1 MLKGL
6 LNSLLGRAAPARGP
20 VAGPLAVFLNQPP
33 PPPDTPFER
42 AEFLAIDLET
52 SGLDA
57 EKDEILSVGYVPI
70 VGGAIRLGQAG
81 YFLVKPGKPVP
92 EKTAVIHGLLDG
104 HLENAPSLDAVLPQL
119 LLALTGRTP
128 VAHHARIERTFLDAA
143 CTRLYGGTL
152 GVKYADTLALEKRS
166 MTRRGQEISQG
177 DLRLSAVRERYG
189 LPRYKAH
196 NALTDAL
203 AAAELFLAQAS
214 HASGRGGARV
224 ADFIV

>member
-1 MLKGL
+1 MLRAL
-6 LNSLLGRAAPARGP
+6 LSSVFGRAAPTRGP
-20 VAGPLAVFLNQPP
+20 ATGPLAAFREHPAP
-33 PPPDTPFER
+33 GIDMPFEQ

-57 EKDEILSVGYVPI
+57 ETDEILSIGYVPI
-70 VGGAIRLGQAG
+70 IGGAICLDQAG
-81 YFLVKPGKPVP
+81 YFLVRPGKPVP
-92 EKTAVIHGLLDG
+92 ERTAVIHGLLDG
-104 HLENAPSLDAVLPQL
+104 HLEKAPPLDAVLPQV

-128 VAHHARIERTFLDAA
+128 VAHHARIERTFLDTA
-143 CTRLYGGTL
+143 CTRLYGGTPGL
-152 GVKYADTLALEKRS
+152 KYADTLALEKRS
-166 MTRRGQEISQG
+166 LTRRGKEISQG

-224 ADFIV
+224 ADFFV

>member
-1 MLKGL
+1 MLKTL
-6 LNSLLGRAAPARGP
+6 FSSLFGRAVPARGP
-20 VAGPLAVFLNQPP
+20 ATGPLATFREHSAPAV
-33 PPPDTPFER
+33 DTPFER

-57 EKDEILSVGYVPI
+57 EEDEILSVGYVPI

-81 YFLVKPGKPVP
+81 YFLVRPGKPVP
-92 EKTAVIHGLLDG
+92 EKTAVIHGLLDD
-104 HLENAPSLDAVLPQL
+104 HLENAPPLDAVLPQL

-152 GVKYADTLALEKRS
+152 GLKFADTFALEKRS
-166 MTRRGQEISQG
+166 LTRRGQEISQG

-203 AAAELFLAQAS
+203 AAAELFLAQAG
-214 HASGRGGARV
+214 HAAGRRGARV
-224 ADFIV
+224 ADFLV